1 MKFQNEKT
9 PFQAI
14 KTRSLKSRKVDIFPK
29 AHGFGPIIAIFQTF
43 SFLSI
48 QARKMS
54 FMIVQKKNQPFQ
66 GIKRRRSKRRKID
79 IFQNV
84 CNSWLWSKNAR
95 FSNFFVQ
102 AIQARKMSFMICLNE
117 KTPLQAGKTESSN
130 SRKIDIIPKGLAH
143 GFVPKMAIFPTFF
156 FQAIYAKKMSF
167 MIFQNGKTPFQ
178 AIKTRSSN
186 SQKLTFFQRV

>member
-102 AIQARKMSFMICLNE
+102 AIQARKMSFMICQNE

-143 GFVPKMAIFPTFF
+143 GFVPKMAIFPIFF
-156 FQAIYAKKMSF
+156 FRQY
-167 MIFQNGKTPFQ
+167 TPR
-178 AIKTRSSN
+178 KCLS
-186 SQKLTFFQRV
+186 